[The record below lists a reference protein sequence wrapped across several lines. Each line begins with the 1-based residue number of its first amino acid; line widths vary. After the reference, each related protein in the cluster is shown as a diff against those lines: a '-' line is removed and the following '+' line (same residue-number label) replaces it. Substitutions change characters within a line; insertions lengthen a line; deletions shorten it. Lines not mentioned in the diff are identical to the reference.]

1 MPETAD
7 FPTWFRAGCYGGLAC
22 SLLAAAG
29 IAAYAMAR
37 RRGTPRQ
44 LAGAMLGC
52 LAAAACLLPAIIW
65 SQTRL
70 DLQGPA
76 LSVSEVLLW
85 LSWVSVLGW
94 MLPLGSSMGFLL
106 FAVPFDARQARK
118 ARARPLETAS
128 TENQPHE
135 RDYEPL
141 GKGVAWGRLIHL
153 DGPYLH
159 REVPLTRQVVSLGRE
174 RDNDILLDA
183 DLASR
188 YHAELRWER
197 GRGYLKDHGSM
208 NGTSVNGQNVWGL
221 VPLHDGDLLEIG
233 GRRFRYQDRHQEAKK
248 AEAAPTSE
256 ATQESAAETAPLP
269 AMSLAAQSSQRASGW
284 LLVSGGPGAGSRYEL
299 TQAVVTLGRAA
310 ACDLVI
316 QDSSISRRHAQILRQ
331 EDGFFYAQDLG
342 SQNGTALNGQRLTAP
357 RRLAEGDTLTL
368 GTIPLRFVSSPIPTE
383 REQAQAE
390 DSLLPPQL
398 PAEPATAA
406 APASGEAASPAR
418 KSRVLSTPVRGR
430 EGPNP
435 LRLPSRALQPE
446 EVSGAA
452 SDVPSASEEA
462 VVAEPQPPRH
472 HPHRLIPHSS

>member
-1 MPETAD
+1 MTETAD

-29 IAAYAMAR
+29 IAAYALAR

-85 LSWVSVLGW
+85 LSWVAVLGW
-94 MLPLGSSMGFLL
+94 MLPLGSSVGFLL
-106 FAVPFDARQARK
+106 FAVPFDARHALK
-118 ARARPLETAS
+118 ARARPLRPPSAEG
-128 TENQPHE
+128 QPHE

-159 REVPLTRQVVSLGRE
+159 REVLLTRQVVSLGRE

-188 YHAELRWER
+188 YHADLRWER

-208 NGTSVNGQNVWGL
+208 NGTSVNGQNVWGV
-221 VPLHDGDLLEIG
+221 VPLHDGDVLEIG
-233 GRRFRYQDRHQEAKK
+233 GQRFRYQDAQQEASK
-248 AEAAPTSE
+248 AGAAPG
-256 ATQESAAETAPLP
+256 SAAADAGEQMAETAPLP
-269 AMSLAAQSSQRASGW
+269 TAAPRPQNLAAGW
-284 LLVSGGPGAGSRYEL
+284 LIVSGGPGAGSRHEL
-299 TQAVVTLGRAA
+299 AQATCTIGRSA

-316 QDSSISRRHAQILRQ
+316 GDSSLSRRHAQILRQ

-342 SQNGTALNGQRLTAP
+342 SQNGTALNGKRLTAP
-357 RRLAEGDTLTL
+357 QRLAEGDTLTL
-368 GTIPLRFVSSPIPTE
+368 GAIALRFVSSLPPTE
-383 REQAQAE
+383 REQPGDAAP
-390 DSLLPPQL
+390 L
-398 PAEPATAA
+398 AEPPAAPEPDAAA
-406 APASGEAASPAR
+406 APSNAGKPR
-418 KSRVLSTPVRGR
+418 IPSTPLRGR
-430 EGPNP
+430 EGPRP
-435 LRLPSRALQPE
+435 LRLPTRPLQDQPSDTPPE
-446 EVSGAA
+446 A
-452 SDVPSASEEA
+452 PSEQAEA
-462 VVAEPQPPRH
+462 VIAKAAPPKH
-472 HPHRLIPHSS
+472 HPHRLLPHSS